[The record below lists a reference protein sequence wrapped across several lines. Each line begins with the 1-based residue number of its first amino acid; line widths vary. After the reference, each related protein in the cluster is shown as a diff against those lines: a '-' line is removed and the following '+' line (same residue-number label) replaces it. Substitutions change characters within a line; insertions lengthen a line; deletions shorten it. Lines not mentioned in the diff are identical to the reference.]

1 MKETTAMQMI
11 DCWIVR
17 KGEDARNVAPP
28 QVADAIAR
36 HPGSNPKCAFC
47 GEDHAGAAVMAF
59 RPEPHVIQTIGI
71 CAQCAV
77 PSDEPRRFSGWAA
90 CLAPK
95 PVLVWDKAKTD
106 DTDDQQ
112 R

>member
-1 MKETTAMQMI
+1 MKDKTAMI

-17 KGEDARNVAPP
+17 KGEDARKVAPENI
-28 QVADAIAR
+28 ADAIAK
-36 HPGSNPKCAFC
+36 HHSGPTECAIC
-47 GEDHAGAAVMAF
+47 GEDHENAAVVAF
-59 RPEPHVIQTIGI
+59 RPEPNVIHTIGI

-77 PSDEPRRFSGWAA
+77 PSDEPRKFSGWAA